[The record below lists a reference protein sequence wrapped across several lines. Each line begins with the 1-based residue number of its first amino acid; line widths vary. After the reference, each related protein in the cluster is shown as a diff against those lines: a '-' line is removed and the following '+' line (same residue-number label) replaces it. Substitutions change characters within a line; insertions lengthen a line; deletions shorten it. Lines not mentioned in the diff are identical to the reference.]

1 MVTQKD
7 YSKILVDAAQSV
19 LLEVVRVLGEYQR
32 EIVVI
37 GGWVP
42 QLLIPEA
49 EERHVGSIDVDLAV
63 NHQTVTEVGYQTILD
78 AIRLRGYQ
86 QDERQPFIFY
96 RSVVVDGEAIKVQV
110 DLLAG
115 EYGGTGRS
123 HRTQI
128 AQDTRFRKARGA
140 DLVFQLPEKIRIS
153 GKLPDGG
160 QDAAEIQ
167 VASLPTFI
175 VMKAFAMNTR
185 LKEKDPWDIYYCL
198 KHYPGGLDRI
208 IQEFELI
215 WEHALVR
222 EAVSILAEKF
232 GSVDA
237 VGPVH
242 VAVFEDVLDQ
252 EERAFLQRDAFE
264 RVQYLIAGLNGN

>member
-1 MVTQKD
+1 
-7 YSKILVDAAQSV
+7 
-19 LLEVVRVLGEYQR
+19 
-32 EIVVI
+32 
-37 GGWVP
+37 
-42 QLLIPEA
+42 
-49 EERHVGSIDVDLAV
+49 VDLAV
-63 NHQTVTEVGYQTILD
+63 NHQAVTEVGYQTILD

-96 RSVVVDGEAIKVQV
+96 RSAVVDGEAIKVQV

-175 VMKAFAMNTR
+175 
-185 LKEKDPWDIYYCL
+185 
-198 KHYPGGLDRI
+198 
-208 IQEFELI
+208 
-215 WEHALVR
+215 
-222 EAVSILAEKF
+222 S
-232 GSVDA
+232 
-237 VGPVH
+237 
-242 VAVFEDVLDQ
+242 
-252 EERAFLQRDAFE
+252 
-264 RVQYLIAGLNGN
+264 

>member
-19 LLEVVRVLGEYQR
+19 LLEVVRVLGEYQN

-42 QLLIPEA
+42 QLLIPQA
-49 EERHVGSIDVDLAV
+49 QERHVGSIDVDLAV
-63 NHQTVTEVGYQTILD
+63 NHQAVSEIGYETILE
-78 AIRLRGYQ
+78 ALTSRGYQ
-86 QDERQPFIFY
+86 KDEWQPFIFY
-96 RSVVVDGEAIKVQV
+96 RSVVVDGEQIRVQV

-123 HRTQI
+123 RRTQI

-140 DLVFQLPEKIRIS
+140 DLVFHLPEKIRIT

-175 VMKAFAMNTR
+175 AMKAFAMKTR

-198 KHYPGGLDRI
+198 KHYPGGLDKI
-208 IQEFELI
+208 IQEFRRI
-215 WEHALVR
+215 CEHALAL
-222 EAVSILAEKF
+222 EAISILAEKF
-232 GSVDA
+232 GSIDA

-242 VAVFEDVLDQ
+242 VAVFEDVLDP
-252 EERAFLQRDAFE
+252 EERAF
-264 RVQYLIAGLNGN
+264 YSGTPLNGCST